1 MRKRFLTYSLALA
14 MAVTMAA
21 PQAAVLPAS
30 LRAVNVY
37 AAEASDTTTEAK
49 TGTALTK
56 VKYESSS
63 SVGSAILF
71 EELDKY
77 GSQDVKDYI
86 GSVTKVVV
94 NEKEYIADWDD
105 SGENNKYEFS
115 MYGFR
120 VYLGSVV
127 DGENTITIYANGYKD
142 KKIVVNVNKDAATAE
157 LVSQTD
163 IDGTG
168 ENPVTPKVDKNP
180 LNNMLSAA
188 KAYEQDSASDEKWQA
203 LQNAITAA
211 QEVYDNENATQEDV
225 NAVVTALKEA
235 IDTFK
240 KKDSENNNIENPVE
254 DGEYTLSYSVED
266 STGGNMIAGTI
277 DSKAKL
283 TVENGKMKISMLNIN
298 MQDYLLDLSVGSN
311 AAYNLS
317 EVKEYS
323 LDGSKSNYKEYTIEI
338 DDITQ
343 NLSVVALV
351 SAMGGQASD
360 KGDWSKYKSAAIT
373 VTSVKKGWD
382 GYKVEQQEESDAD
395 KTLINALVTAGYDTD
410 GDGAISEDEWN
421 AISGEVDLSGYNLTD
436 ITLLTRLSSNVTSL
450 NLSNNKI
457 KEIPAGLLAGKTELE
472 QFYIENNEVK
482 DIPANLFKDTAKL
495 DWISFAGNNLTS
507 IEKNDFAGLDNLT
520 ILDLGSNAIKSI
532 EAGAFDSLTKLDDFG
547 LGSNKLTDLPSDL
560 MKSMGATLKSISLD
574 NNELVKI
581 PDTVEQLQAL
591 QTLAI
596 FNNKITNLDN
606 IDFSKL
612 PNLKVLNL
620 KSNEIKELP
629 SNMLA
634 QNKNITQVDFF
645 DNKITSVSKD
655 MFPKV
660 DGGIHKLDLQLNEMV
675 VVDPE
680 VRKMAKSFNKQYP
693 QKTVLNF
700 NASADAEKN
709 IKWNQDLSILD
720 LMFWYDT
727 TQSDEESE
735 VADVTGYK
743 ALLNDNYEGKELVDI
758 LNDKNYDW
766 DIVTEVQKQNEDG
779 TYTTISKEKTSEE
792 KDTLNGTIKVDSNG
806 IYRVKKTVYSG
817 TSGLKPYRFAV
828 YSNDVIV
835 KDSNKQDNNNNS
847 TTQKKPQTTTQEK
860 QNTTKVKV
868 AKVKKLKAKNLSR
881 KKVRLSWKKVKGASG
896 YKVYRATKKNGK
908 YKLVKTIK
916 NVKTVKFID
925 KKVKKNKT
933 YYYKVSAYKTV
944 AKKVVKGTASSKVKV
959 VIRR

>member
-1 MRKRFLTYSLALA
+1 MRKKRLLTYSLAFV
-14 MAVTMAA
+14 MAVSMAA
-21 PQAAVLPAS
+21 PQAAMLPAS
-30 LRAVNVY
+30 LKAVNVY
-37 AAEASDTTTEAK
+37 AEEVQESELKNGTAVTKAEWGENWSGTEAYIKISEIGKSSAEASDYSSKINKVIVNNTEYPVYDEENK
-49 TGTALTK
+49 EN
-56 VKYESSS
+56 YY
-63 SVGSAILF
+63 SVSYFDGLCI
-71 EELDKY
+71 Y
-77 GSQDVKDYI
+77 
-86 GSVTKVVV
+86 
-94 NEKEYIADWDD
+94 
-105 SGENNKYEFS
+105 
-115 MYGFR
+115 M
-120 VYLGSVV
+120 GSVV
-127 DGENTITIYANGYKD
+127 DGENTILVSSNGYKD
-142 KKIVVNVNKDAATAE
+142 KKIVV
-157 LVSQTD
+157 S
-163 IDGTG
+163 
-168 ENPVTPKVDKNP
+168 VDKTAKTVSFISQEDLDSGEAVVDKTP
-180 LNNMLSAA
+180 LNNMITAA
-188 KAYEQDSASDEKWQA
+188 KAYEQGTASDEKWTA
-203 LQNAITAA
+203 LQDAITAA
-211 QEVYDNENATQEDV
+211 QGVYDNDNATQDDID
-225 NAVVTALKEA
+225 AAVTALKEA